1 MNGWICQLD
10 KEMTNDLE
18 SDQQAYKIRY
28 EGMCSLRRM
37 WERGMGILLRWI
49 ANYFLP
55 KTKVDVRLVAI
66 TAFPKHVSNA

>member
-1 MNGWICQLD
+1 MIWRI
-10 KEMTNDLE
+10 E

-28 EGMCSLRRM
+28 EDSSLSRM

-55 KTKVDVRLVAI
+55 KTKVGVRLAAI